1 MVYLLIGT
9 VFGFALAW
17 ALRGRLDRRT
27 NGTAGDIHAATSD
40 GASGNDS
47 AITKA
52 VETNEA
58 AGNAIEG
65 IQNLIHSVR
74 RSNSGD
80 SSL

>member
-1 MVYLLIGT
+1 MVYLFTGV

-17 ALRGRLDRRT
+17 ALRGHLDRRT
-27 NGTAGDIHAATSD
+27 NGTAGDIHQTPSD
-40 GASGNDS
+40 GTSANDT
-47 AITKA
+47 AITAA

-58 AGNAIEG
+58 AGNAING
-65 IQNLIHSVR
+65 IQNLINGVR

>member
-27 NGTAGDIHAATSD
+27 NGSTGDVCSATSGGAGDNDATI
-40 GASGNDS
+40 AE
-47 AITKA
+47 A

-65 IQNLIHSVR
+65 IQNLINGVR
-74 RSNSGD
+74 RSNSRD